1 MPPAAATHG
10 SSDDLPADLDTLT
23 RRALAFAR
31 GDGGA
36 AVTVGVPTVLLRT
49 KGTKKY
55 LKICMRRVRRY
66 HNAVYCEQ
74 FSYIPSSHEDGFSFC
89 SLTMLA
95 PCALAA
101 PAVLCMIHAY
111 PLIDLAFLTL
121 SLDFAFNCCLDTYAQ
136 NQGVR
141 ILPGISLFYIYKFRD
156 PFLPDAKTFPLHF
169 SRTSFPSGFCQ
180 SPLAFSSKRFGNSPS
195 QAGWRC

>member
-1 MPPAAATHG
+1 MHHYLVSLFFVLRSIG
-10 SSDDLPADLDTLT
+10 SIHT
-23 RRALAFAR
+23 AR
-31 GDGGA
+31 
-36 AVTVGVPTVLLRT
+36 TYRLVLLRT

-136 NQGVR
+136 NQSAR
-141 ILPGISLFYIYKFRD
+141 PSSPPAAPRW
-156 PFLPDAKTFPLHF
+156 
-169 SRTSFPSGFCQ
+169 PSG
-180 SPLAFSSKRFGNSPS
+180 SGP
-195 QAGWRC
+195 